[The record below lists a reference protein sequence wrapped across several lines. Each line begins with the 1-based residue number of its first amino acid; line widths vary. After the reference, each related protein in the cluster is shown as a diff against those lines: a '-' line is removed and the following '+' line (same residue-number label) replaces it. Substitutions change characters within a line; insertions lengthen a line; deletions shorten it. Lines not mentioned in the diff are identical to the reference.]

1 MDFMNLVQILETTG
15 GNNVDA
21 CYNLGPIINLIKTLF
36 DVIKIVVPIILII
49 YGAIDLTRAVMASD
63 DKEIKAATSKL
74 IKRAVAAVAVFF
86 IVTLV
91 TVLLSL
97 VSKATT
103 TNGEQSPNLLSCW
116 DSAGAT
122 STSTEK

>member
-1 MDFMNLVQILETTG
+1 MDLLQLFQILEEVDDGCG
-15 GNNVDA
+15 GLAPV
-21 CYNLGPIINLIKTLF
+21 ISLIKNLF
-36 DVIKIVVPIILII
+36 DLIKIVVPIILII

-91 TVLLSL
+91 TVVMNL
-97 VSKATT
+97 VADS
-103 TNGEQSPNLLSCW
+103 TNTQRGTFLSCW
-116 DSAGAT
+116 NTNKASAQQQVNPVAT
-122 STSTEK
+122 